1 MTDPIYI
8 GVDGPVEGA
17 NLVRAL
23 GYHGL
28 SSGLVRS
35 DARWQIEVTSP
46 RERWAHIPRDSWKG
60 AGGLEWG
67 RPRRRADA
75 ATRPIDF
82 RQRPARSC
90 RRTCRRRE
98 LDRGGDRKVFALEPL
113 STMLALA
120 SATLLMVL
128 AGVTKNHLVW
138 QPRRVPFR
146 RWRRRS

>member
-1 MTDPIYI
+1 VTDPIYI

-46 RERWAHIPRDSWKG
+46 
-60 AGGLEWG
+60 
-67 RPRRRADA
+67 
-75 ATRPIDF
+75 
-82 RQRPARSC
+82 
-90 RRTCRRRE
+90 
-98 LDRGGDRKVFALEPL
+98 VFALEPL
-113 STMLALA
+113 STMLTLA

-128 AGVTKNHLVW
+128 AGVTKNHLIW
-138 QPRRVPFR
+138 EPRRV
-146 RWRRRS
+146 

>member
-46 RERWAHIPRDSWKG
+46 RERGRTFLATLGRALAAWSGEGR
-60 AGGLEWG
+60 GGE
-67 RPRRRADA
+67 P
-75 ATRPIDF
+75 T
-82 RQRPARSC
+82 RQRDRS
-90 RRTCRRRE
+90 
-98 LDRGGDRKVFALEPL
+98 
-113 STMLALA
+113 A
-120 SATLLMVL
+120 SANDQL
-128 AGVTKNHLVW
+128 APVAAPAVVGSSIEEVIEKCL
-138 QPRRVPFR
+138 
-146 RWRRRS
+146 RSNP